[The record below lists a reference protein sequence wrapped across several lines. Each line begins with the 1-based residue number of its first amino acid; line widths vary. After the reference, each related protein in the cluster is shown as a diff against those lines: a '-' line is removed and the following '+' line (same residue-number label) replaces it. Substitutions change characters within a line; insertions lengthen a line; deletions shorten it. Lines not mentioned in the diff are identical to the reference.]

1 MSARDLCA
9 SNHSAG
15 VLAVA
20 SKPKSTGRKRQQS
33 NADESVS
40 KRNKTAATSEG
51 DDVEDFAIGV
61 EEALDVQKQA
71 KGGKKVKKSEGRAK
85 KTYLFYFL
93 NIHSLF

>member
-1 MSARDLCA
+1 MT
-9 SNHSAG
+9 
-15 VLAVA
+15 
-20 SKPKSTGRKRQQS
+20 P
-33 NADESVS
+33 
-40 KRNKTAATSEG
+40 ATSEG
-51 DDVEDFAIGV
+51 DDVFAIDV